1 MNLLEANSKTRK
13 NSGIPKLDLS
23 KAKKIQFLNIKK
35 IEKMNE
41 QPTKSSEV
49 SDKISK
55 YLRINCFFFE
65 ILN

>member
-1 MNLLEANSKTRK
+1 MNSVETNSKVRK

-35 IEKMNE
+35 IEKMNV
-41 QPTKSSEV
+41 QSAQSIEV

-55 YLRINCFFFE
+55 YIN
-65 ILN
+65 